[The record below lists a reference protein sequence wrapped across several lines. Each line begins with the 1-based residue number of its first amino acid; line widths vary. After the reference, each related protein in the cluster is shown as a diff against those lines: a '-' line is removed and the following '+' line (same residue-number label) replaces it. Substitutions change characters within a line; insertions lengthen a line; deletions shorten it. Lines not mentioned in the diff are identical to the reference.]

1 MCAAESA
8 AYPAVPTHWLRA
20 HKATACVLLT
30 LYETWC
36 GELSTR
42 RRSPSF
48 HPPWRKSLVARSEK
62 RSAGALCS
70 MPPPPYPELCV
81 AAYHGQRNRARQLL
95 ETGSSVFDPQCPMSW
110 ISRKAMPGE
119 SKSTSQRL
127 QREEYEATIFS
138 SERLRCTRTEYHEE
152 IHGEI
157 ALHTAC
163 HMGRPEV
170 VRLLLTEDLLQLDVA
185 RPHDGLTPLLSACGT
200 NLEHCPLCP
209 ADKIDRA
216 ECVRL
221 LLDAGASLDPVLCRG
236 SEHSPTSLHFAPGQ
250 ERGQINPLDAAK
262 RAGNVDCAR
271 LIATAM
277 ALTHS
282 PAAHR
287 HFPPPARAYAVALLG
302 LGVQVAAAKLPV
314 ARQGAFLDVW
324 VACVLPQLVSRDS
337 CTPGPPEDGELEV
350 GARVVICGLAGRP
363 ELNGALGEITHPAS
377 ARTGRLGVQVIQ
389 VDRPVAVRRAHLRLC
404 RPPAM
409 LQTLPSD

>member
-1 MCAAESA
+1 
-8 AYPAVPTHWLRA
+8 
-20 HKATACVLLT
+20 
-30 LYETWC
+30 
-36 GELSTR
+36 
-42 RRSPSF
+42 
-48 HPPWRKSLVARSEK
+48 
-62 RSAGALCS
+62 
-70 MPPPPYPELCV
+70 
-81 AAYHGQRNRARQLL
+81 
-95 ETGSSVFDPQCPMSW
+95 
-110 ISRKAMPGE
+110 MPGE

-200 NLEHCPLCP
+200 NLEDSPICP

-221 LLDAGASLDPVLCRG
+221 LLDAGASLDPVLC
-236 SEHSPTSLHFAPGQ
+236 TSGHAMDPRRVPAADRV
-250 ERGQINPLDAAK
+250 EVSPLDAAK
-262 RAGNVDCAR
+262 RAGNLDCAR

-277 ALTHS
+277 ALSHS

-287 HFPPPARAYAVALLG
+287 HFPPHARAYAVALLG
-302 LGVQVAAAKLPV
+302 LGVQVAAAKLPA

-324 VACVLPQLVSRDS
+324 VACVIPPLVSRDS
-337 CTPGPPEDGELEV
+337 RTPEPPEDGELEV
-350 GARVVICGLAGRP
+350 GARVVIRGLAGRP
-363 ELNGALGEITHPAS
+363 ELNGALGEITHPTS

-389 VDRPVAVRRAHLRLC
+389 LDRPVAVRRAHLRLC
-404 RPPAM
+404 RPPTM
-409 LQTLPSD
+409 LQTLASDLASLAAS

>member
-1 MCAAESA
+1 
-8 AYPAVPTHWLRA
+8 
-20 HKATACVLLT
+20 
-30 LYETWC
+30 
-36 GELSTR
+36 
-42 RRSPSF
+42 
-48 HPPWRKSLVARSEK
+48 
-62 RSAGALCS
+62 
-70 MPPPPYPELCV
+70 
-81 AAYHGQRNRARQLL
+81 
-95 ETGSSVFDPQCPMSW
+95 
-110 ISRKAMPGE
+110 MPGE
-119 SKSTSQRL
+119 SKSTSQSL

-138 SERLRCTRTEYHEE
+138 S
-152 IHGEI
+152 GEQVCSNTAGQI
-157 ALHTAC
+157 ALHAAC
-163 HMGRPEV
+163 QMGRPEV

-200 NLEHCPLCP
+200 NLEHNPSCP

-221 LLDAGASLDPVLCRG
+221 LLDAGASLDPVLCCNTLTLSSAGTGLRESAG
-236 SEHSPTSLHFAPGQ
+236 SWNPVVPASSSRQLPAEDRVKVSL
-250 ERGQINPLDAAK
+250 LDAAK
-262 RAGNVDCAR
+262 RAGNLDCAR

-287 HFPPPARAYAVALLG
+287 DFPPHARAYAVTLLG
-302 LGVQVAAAKLPV
+302 LGVQVAAAKLPG

-389 VDRPVAVRRAHLRLC
+389 VDRPVAVRRANLRLC
-404 RPPAM
+404 RPPTM
-409 LQTLPSD
+409 LQPLASDLASLAVS

>member
-1 MCAAESA
+1 
-8 AYPAVPTHWLRA
+8 
-20 HKATACVLLT
+20 
-30 LYETWC
+30 
-36 GELSTR
+36 
-42 RRSPSF
+42 
-48 HPPWRKSLVARSEK
+48 
-62 RSAGALCS
+62 
-70 MPPPPYPELCV
+70 MPPPSYPELCE
-81 AAYHGQRNRARQLL
+81 AAYFGNHDRARKLL
-95 ETGSSVFDPQCPMSW
+95 ATGSSVFDPQ
-110 ISRKAMPGE
+110 KAAYE
-119 SKSTSQRL
+119 KIL

-138 SERLRCTRTEYHEE
+138 SGEE
-152 IHGEI
+152 MHGSSAGQI

-163 HMGRPEV
+163 HMARPEV

-185 RPHDGLTPLLSACGT
+185 RPYDGFTPLLSACGT
-200 NLEHCPLCP
+200 NLEHSPMCP

-221 LLDAGASLDPVLCRG
+221 LLDAGASLDPVLCRT
-236 SEHSPTSLHFAPGQ
+236 SERPLNSLSLRFAPGE
-250 ERGQINPLDAAK
+250 ERGQVNPLDAAK
-262 RAGNVDCAR
+262 RVGNLDCAR

-287 HFPPPARAYAVALLG
+287 DFPPHARAYAVTLLG
-302 LGVQVAAAKLPV
+302 LGVQVAAAKLPG

-350 GARVVICGLAGRP
+350 GARVVIRGLAGRP

-389 VDRPVAVRRAHLRLC
+389 VDGPVAVRRAHLRLC
-404 RPPAM
+404 RQAAM
-409 LQTLPSD
+409 LQTLAGAGWPAI

>member
-1 MCAAESA
+1 MSPCR
-8 AYPAVPTHWLRA
+8 RA
-20 HKATACVLLT
+20 HRIL
-30 LYETWC
+30 
-36 GELSTR
+36 
-42 RRSPSF
+42 
-48 HPPWRKSLVARSEK
+48 
-62 RSAGALCS
+62 S
-70 MPPPPYPELCV
+70 MPPPSYPELCE
-81 AAYHGQRNRARQLL
+81 AAYFGNHDRARKLL
-95 ETGSSVFDPQCPMSW
+95 ATGSSVFDPQKVAYAK
-110 ISRKAMPGE
+110 I
-119 SKSTSQRL
+119 L

-138 SERLRCTRTEYHEE
+138 SGEE
-152 IHGEI
+152 MHGSAAGQI

-163 HMGRPEV
+163 HMARPEV
-170 VRLLLTEDLLQLDVA
+170 VRLLLAEDLLQLDVA
-185 RPHDGLTPLLSACGT
+185 RPYDGCTPLLSACRT
-200 NLEHCPLCP
+200 NLEHSPMCP

-221 LLDAGASLDPVLCRG
+221 LLDAGASLDPVLCIT
-236 SEHSPTSLHFAPGQ
+236 SEHPRLSPHFAPGE
-250 ERGQINPLDAAK
+250 ERGQVNPLDAAK
-262 RAGNVDCAR
+262 RAGNLDCAR

-287 HFPPPARAYAVALLG
+287 HFPPHARAYAVALLG

-350 GARVVICGLAGRP
+350 GARVVIRGLAGRP

-389 VDRPVAVRRAHLRLC
+389 VDRPVAVRRANLRLC
-404 RPPAM
+404 RPPTM
-409 LQTLPSD
+409 LQTLASDLASLAVS

>member
-1 MCAAESA
+1 
-8 AYPAVPTHWLRA
+8 
-20 HKATACVLLT
+20 
-30 LYETWC
+30 
-36 GELSTR
+36 
-42 RRSPSF
+42 
-48 HPPWRKSLVARSEK
+48 
-62 RSAGALCS
+62 
-70 MPPPPYPELCV
+70 MPPPSYPELCT
-81 AAYHGQRNRARQLL
+81 AAYFGNHDQARKLL
-95 ETGSSVFDPQCPMSW
+95 ATGSSVFDPQ
-110 ISRKAMPGE
+110 KVAG
-119 SKSTSQRL
+119 SKIL

-138 SERLRCTRTEYHEE
+138 SGEE
-152 IHGEI
+152 MHTDSLAGQI

-163 HMGRPEV
+163 HMARPEV
-170 VRLLLTEDLLQLDVA
+170 VRLLLAEDLLQLDVA
-185 RPHDGLTPLLSACGT
+185 RPFDGFTPLLSACRT
-200 NLEHCPLCP
+200 NLEHSPLCP

-221 LLDAGASLDPVLCRG
+221 LLDAGASLDPVLCRNLR
-236 SEHSPTSLHFAPGQ
+236 SPTSPHFAPGE
-250 ERGQINPLDAAK
+250 ERVQVTPLDAAK
-262 RAGNVDCAR
+262 GAGNLDCAR

-314 ARQGAFLDVW
+314 ARQCAFLDVW

-389 VDRPVAVRRAHLRLC
+389 VEGPVAVRRAHLRLC

-409 LQTLPSD
+409 LQTLASDLASLAVS